1 MDIFTTIALWLRSIL
16 GAGGLNLAE
25 WFVDLIMAIIRA
37 GVLGTF
43 GLLTFMVL
51 TWVERK
57 LIGRMQDRLG
67 PTYHGPG
74 GILIPIADGIKMIT
88 KEDTVPAGADKWVFN
103 LAPILTAAAALIVFA
118 VIPMGPDTGGGALVG
133 TRLNIGL
140 FYILAA
146 GAAGIVAVIMAG
158 WGSNNKFALLGAFRA
173 VAQLISYE
181 VPQMLSLVAVVMLA
195 GTMDMVDLVHVQS
208 IPFILPL
215 FVTALIFFISGVAE
229 TGRSPFD
236 LLEAESEIVA
246 GFHIEYSAMKFSMI
260 FLAEFVHAFAVGAVF
275 VTLFLN
281 GWNGPIPGL
290 GFIWF
295 LLKGGFMFFI
305 MIWLRGTLPRFRIDQ
320 LMAFNWKFLVP
331 LSLANLLMLMV
342 GDRVLRDTLGWSA
355 TNNPWAWGL
364 TLFAANLIL
373 LVVSLG
379 ILSRAGRSARRRE
392 ELRMAARREAVAVAG
407 R

>member
-1 MDIFTTIALWLRSIL
+1 MDIFTSIALFLRNL
-16 GAGGLNLAE
+16 LGGLGLAD
-25 WFVDLIMAIIRA
+25 WLVDLIMAVIRA

-43 GLLTFMVL
+43 GLLTFMIL
-51 TWVERK
+51 TWIERK

-67 PTYHGPG
+67 PTYHGPYG
-74 GILIPIADGIKMIT
+74 VLIPIADGIKMIT

-103 LAPILTAAAALIVFA
+103 LAPILTAVAAIIVFA
-118 VIPMGPDTGGGALVG
+118 VIPFGPDTGGGPLVG
-133 TRLNIGL
+133 TSLNIGL

-146 GAAGIVAVIMAG
+146 GAAGVIAVIMAG
-158 WGSNNKFALLGAFRA
+158 WSSNNKFALLGAFRA

-195 GTMDMVDLVHVQS
+195 GTMEMVDIVHAQRV
-208 IPFILPL
+208 PFLLPL

-275 VTLFLN
+275 TTVFLN

-290 GFIWF
+290 GVVWF
-295 LLKGGFMFFI
+295 LLKGIFLFFI
-305 MIWLRGTLPRFRIDQ
+305 MIWFRGTLPRFRIDQ

-331 LSLANLLMLMV
+331 LSLANLLMIAV
-342 GDRVLRDTLGWSA
+342 GDKVLRDSLGWSSS
-355 TNNPWAWGL
+355 NNPWAWGL
-364 TLFAANLIL
+364 SLFAANVVL
-373 LVVSLG
+373 LLAALG
-379 ILSRAGRSARRRE
+379 IASRAGRRARARDE
-392 ELRMAARREAVAVAG
+392 AKAAARREAVAVAG